1 MDDQKLG
8 RFEVIAEIGRGAMGI
23 VYKAKDP
30 MLERTVAIK
39 TINMGMDRD
48 GAEMYEKRFYQE
60 ARAAGGLNHPNIVTV
75 YDIGKTETECYMAM
89 EYIEGAELRT
99 LLLPG
104 KPLPVAQALS
114 IAAQV
119 AEGLAY
125 AHERGVVHR
134 DIKPAN
140 IMVPES
146 GAVKITDFGIARM
159 RSSNVQTQTGMMMG
173 SPKYMSPE
181 QVIGKRA
188 DHRTDIFSLG
198 VILYEMLTGATPF
211 AGESVNAVMYQIV
224 NFVPPAPSAIN
235 PSAPPALD
243 AIVAG
248 MLAKSLEE
256 RFQSA
261 AEVARGLREC
271 ERQAQGAAA
280 TSATS
285 TLPLGSLAAGATPMV
300 VDRDVKSAVLAQ
312 TLERSRRAEDGAAA
326 PDAVPAR
333 GLSRTFDS
341 LEATQRL
348 VALSDAALTR
358 DPAANAPLPLSMQT
372 TSTALSGGWRLRD
385 TLVVAAGALGGL
397 IAAAVIV
404 LL

>member
-1 MDDQKLG
+1 MEETKLG
-8 RFEVIAEIGRGAMGI
+8 RFELVAEIGRGAMGI

-30 MLERTVAIK
+30 MLERIVAIK
-39 TINMGMDRD
+39 TINMGMDKD

-75 YDIGKTETECYMAM
+75 YDIGKTENVCYMAM
-89 EYIEGAELRT
+89 EYIEGPELRT

-104 KPLPVAQALS
+104 KPLTVQRALS

-140 IMVPES
+140 IMVPDS
-146 GAVKITDFGIARM
+146 GPVKITDFGIARM

-188 DHRTDIFSLG
+188 DHRSDIFSVG
-198 VILYEMLTGATPF
+198 VILYEMLTGAAPF
-211 AGESVNAVMYQIV
+211 TGESVNAVMYQIV

-235 PSAPPALD
+235 PAAPAALD
-243 AIVAG
+243 MIVG
-248 MLAKSLEE
+248 RMIAKALEE

-261 AEVARGLREC
+261 AEIARGLREC
-271 ERQAQGAAA
+271 EHQVYIAP
-280 TSATS
+280 SATA
-285 TLPLGSLAAGATPMV
+285 TLPLTALAPGPTPAVVATE
-300 VDRDVKSAVLAQ
+300 VKAAVMAQ
-312 TLERSRRAEDGAAA
+312 TVERSRRAEEETPQPEAA
-326 PDAVPAR
+326 PLR

-348 VALSDAALTR
+348 VALSDTGKAI
-358 DPAANAPLPLSMQT
+358 DHNASTMPIPVQT
-372 TSTALSGGWRLRD
+372 TGMAAGGWNRRD
-385 TLVVAAGALGGL
+385 TAFVAAGAIAGI
-397 IAAAVIV
+397 IAAAIIV
-404 LL
+404 WA

>member
-1 MDDQKLG
+1 MEDQKLG
-8 RFEVIAEIGRGAMGI
+8 RFEVLAEIGRGAMGI

-30 MLERTVAIK
+30 MLERVVAIK

-89 EYIEGAELRT
+89 EYIEGAELRA
-99 LLLPG
+99 LLLPA
-104 KPLPVAQALS
+104 KPLPVPRALS

-140 IMVPES
+140 IMVPEN

-198 VILYEMLTGATPF
+198 VILYEMLTGASPF
-211 AGESVNAVMYQIV
+211 TGESVNAVMYQIV

-235 PSAPPALD
+235 PSSPGAVD

-271 ERQAQGAAA
+271 ELQVFG
-280 TSATS
+280 TSVAATS
-285 TLPLGSLAAGATPMV
+285 TLPLGSLAPGSMPAV
-300 VDRDVKSAVLAQ
+300 VDKDVKSAVLAQ
-312 TLERSRRAEDGAAA
+312 TLERSRRAEGETPA
-326 PDAVPAR
+326 PDAAPAR

-348 VALSDAALTR
+348 VALSDAALTS
-358 DPAANAPLPLSMQT
+358 DPSAHTLPLTMQT
-372 TSTALSGGWRLRD
+372 TSTALSGGWRPRD
-385 TLVVAAGALGGL
+385 TLVLAASALAGL

>member
-1 MDDQKLG
+1 MEEQKLG
-8 RFEVIAEIGRGAMGI
+8 RFELVAEIGRGAMGI
-23 VYKAKDP
+23 VYRAKDP

-39 TINMGMDRD
+39 TINMGMDKD

-60 ARAAGGLNHPNIVTV
+60 ARAAGGLNHPNIVTI
-75 YDIGKTETECYMAM
+75 YDIGKTESACYMAM
-89 EYIEGAELRT
+89 EFIEGPELRT

-104 KPLPVAQALS
+104 KPLPVPRSLS

-140 IMVPES
+140 IMVPET
-146 GAVKITDFGIARM
+146 GPVKITDFGIARM

-188 DHRTDIFSLG
+188 DHRCDIFSLG
-198 VILYEMLTGATPF
+198 VILYEMLTGAAPF
-211 AGESVNAVMYQIV
+211 TGESVNAVMYQIV

-235 PSAPPALD
+235 PAAPAALD
-243 AIVAG
+243 MIVG
-248 MLAKSLEE
+248 RMIAKALDE

-261 AEVARGLREC
+261 AEIALGLRDI
-271 ERQAQGAAA
+271 ERQ
-280 TSATS
+280 THVTPSATT
-285 TLPLGSLAAGATPMV
+285 TLPLAALAPGPTPAV
-300 VDRDVKSAVLAQ
+300 VEPEVKAALLAQ
-312 TLERSRRAEDGAAA
+312 TVERSRRVEEETPP
-326 PDAVPAR
+326 PDAAPAR

-348 VALSDAALTR
+348 VALSDSGKAIDPSARTMPLT
-358 DPAANAPLPLSMQT
+358 MQT
-372 TSTALSGGWRLRD
+372 TMMAGGGWNRRD
-385 TLVVAAGALGGL
+385 TAFVAAGAIAGL
-397 IAAAVIV
+397 IVAAIIV
-404 LL
+404 WA

>member
-1 MDDQKLG
+1 MAAQTLG
-8 RFEVIAEIGRGAMGI
+8 RFEVLAEIGRGAMGI

-39 TINMGMDRD
+39 TINMAMDRD

-89 EYIEGAELRT
+89 EFIEGAELRS
-99 LLLPG
+99 LLMPG
-104 KPLPVAQALS
+104 KPLPVARALS

-159 RSSNVQTQTGMMMG
+159 RTSSVQTQTGMMMG

-188 DHRTDIFSLG
+188 DHRADIFSLG
-198 VILYEMLTGATPF
+198 VILYEMLTGAAPF
-211 AGESVNAVMYQIV
+211 TGESVNAVMYQIV
-224 NFVPPAPSAIN
+224 NFVPPAPSAVN
-235 PSAPPALD
+235 PASPAALD
-243 AIVAG
+243 AVVAR
-248 MLAKSLEE
+248 MLAKSLDE
-256 RFQSA
+256 RYRSA

-271 ERQAQGAAA
+271 ELQTQGVL
-280 TSATS
+280 SSTS
-285 TLPLGSLAAGATPMV
+285 TLPLGALAPGATTAI
-300 VDRDVKSAVLAQ
+300 VDTDVKSAVLSQ
-312 TLERSRRAEDGAAA
+312 TVERSRRVREDATPEPA
-326 PDAVPAR
+326 PAR

-348 VALSDAALTR
+348 VALSDATR
-358 DPAANAPLPLSMQT
+358 GADPSASTVPLSMQT
-372 TSTALSGGWRLRD
+372 TAAFAGSWKPRD
-385 TLVVAAGALGGL
+385 TMVVAAGALAGL
-397 IAAAVIV
+397 VAAAAIV

>member
-1 MDDQKLG
+1 MEASKLG
-8 RFEVIAEIGRGAMGI
+8 RFELVSEIGRGAMGI

-39 TINMGMDRD
+39 TINLTMDKD

-60 ARAAGGLNHPNIVTV
+60 ARAAGGLNHPNIVTI
-75 YDIGKTETECYMAM
+75 YDIGRSENLCYMAM

-104 KPLPVAQALS
+104 KPLPMAKALS

-146 GAVKITDFGIARM
+146 GPVKITDFGIARM

-188 DHRTDIFSLG
+188 DHRADIFSLG
-198 VILYEMLTGATPF
+198 VILYEMLTGAAPF
-211 AGESVNAVMYQIV
+211 TGESVNAVMYQIV

-235 PSAPPALD
+235 PASPVALD
-243 AIVAG
+243 PIVAR
-248 MLAKSLEE
+248 MLAKALDE
-256 RFQSA
+256 RAQSA
-261 AEVARGLREC
+261 TEIARSLREC
-271 ERQAQGAAA
+271 EQQAGAALA
-280 TSATS
+280 STSATS
-285 TLPLGSLAAGATPMV
+285 TLPLPGLAPGPTPAV
-300 VDRDVKSAVLAQ
+300 VDREVKSAVLSQ
-312 TLERSRRAEDGAAA
+312 TVERSRRAESTDPEA
-326 PDAVPAR
+326 PAAR
-333 GLSRTFDS
+333 GVSRTFDS

-348 VALSDAALTR
+348 VALSEAAR
-358 DPAANAPLPLSMQT
+358 QSDPAAGTLPFPLQPT
-372 TSTALSGGWRLRD
+372 HTATGSWSARD
-385 TLVVAAGALGGL
+385 TLIVIAGAVAGLIVAAL
-397 IAAAVIV
+397 IV
-404 LL
+404 LV

>member
-1 MDDQKLG
+1 MEAQKLG
-8 RFEVIAEIGRGAMGI
+8 RFEVLSEIGRGAMGI

-104 KPLPVAQALS
+104 KPLPVPRALS

-140 IMVPES
+140 IMVPDS

-188 DHRTDIFSLG
+188 DHRSDIFSLG
-198 VILYEMLTGATPF
+198 VILYEMLTGAAPF
-211 AGESVNAVMYQIV
+211 TGESVNAVMYQIV

-235 PSAPPALD
+235 PAAPAAID
-243 AIVAG
+243 GIVAH
-248 MLAKSLEE
+248 MLAKSLDE
-256 RFQSA
+256 RYQSA
-261 AEVARGLREC
+261 AEIARALREC
-271 ERQAQGAAA
+271 EHQAQGGA
-280 TSATS
+280 TSATT
-285 TLPLGSLAAGATPMV
+285 TLPLGALSQGTTPTV
-300 VDRDVKSAVLAQ
+300 VEPAVKSAVLAQ
-312 TLERSRRAEDGAAA
+312 TVERSRRVEETTANSDL
-326 PDAVPAR
+326 VPAR

-348 VALSDAALTR
+348 VALSDAAVASN
-358 DPAANAPLPLSMQT
+358 PSA
-372 TSTALSGGWRLRD
+372 TALPGALQSATMIVGAGWRPSD
-385 TLVVAAGALGGL
+385 TVVVAAGALAGL
-397 IAAAVIV
+397 VAAAIIV
-404 LL
+404 LV

>member
-1 MDDQKLG
+1 MEASKLG
-8 RFEVIAEIGRGAMGI
+8 RFELVSEIGRGAMGI

-39 TINMGMDRD
+39 TINLTMDKD

-60 ARAAGGLNHPNIVTV
+60 ARAAGGLNHPNIVTI
-75 YDIGKTETECYMAM
+75 YDIGRSESLCYMAM
-89 EYIEGAELRT
+89 ECIEGAELRT

-104 KPLPVAQALS
+104 KPLPVAKALS

-140 IMVPES
+140 IMVPEN
-146 GAVKITDFGIARM
+146 GPVKITDFGIARM

-188 DHRTDIFSLG
+188 DHRADIFSLG
-198 VILYEMLTGATPF
+198 VILYEMLTGAAPF
-211 AGESVNAVMYQIV
+211 TGESVNAVMYQIV

-235 PSAPPALD
+235 PASPPALD
-243 AIVAG
+243 QIVAR
-248 MLAKSLEE
+248 MLAKAVDE
-256 RFQSA
+256 RAQSA
-261 AEVARGLREC
+261 AEIARGLREC
-271 ERQAQGAAA
+271 EHQAHAAA
-280 TSATS
+280 PTATS
-285 TLPLGSLAAGATPMV
+285 TLPLPGLAPGPTPAV
-300 VDRDVKSAVLAQ
+300 VNREVKSAVLSQ
-312 TLERSRRAEDGAAA
+312 TVERSRRAESTD
-326 PDAVPAR
+326 PDAPAAR
-333 GLSRTFDS
+333 GVSRTFDS

-348 VALSDAALTR
+348 VALSDAARQSDPGAGTLPFPLQATH
-358 DPAANAPLPLSMQT
+358 PAAGTWKP
-372 TSTALSGGWRLRD
+372 RD
-385 TLVVAAGALGGL
+385 TLIVVAGAVAGL
-397 IAAAVIV
+397 IVAALIV
-404 LL
+404 LV

>member
-1 MDDQKLG
+1 MEASKLG
-8 RFEVIAEIGRGAMGI
+8 RFELVSEIGRGAMGI

-39 TINMGMDRD
+39 TINLTMDKD

-60 ARAAGGLNHPNIVTV
+60 ARAAGGLNHPNIVTI
-75 YDIGKTETECYMAM
+75 YDIGRSESLCYMAM

-104 KPLPVAQALS
+104 KPLPVAKALA

-140 IMVPES
+140 IMVPET
-146 GAVKITDFGIARM
+146 GPVKITDFGIARM

-188 DHRTDIFSLG
+188 DHRADLFSLG
-198 VILYEMLTGATPF
+198 VILYEMLTGAAPF
-211 AGESVNAVMYQIV
+211 TGESVNAVMYQIV

-235 PSAPPALD
+235 PASPPALD
-243 AIVAG
+243 QIVAR
-248 MLAKSLEE
+248 MLAKALDE
-256 RFQSA
+256 RAQSA
-261 AEVARGLREC
+261 AEIARGLREC
-271 ERQAQGAAA
+271 EHQLHAAPAA

-285 TLPLGSLAAGATPMV
+285 TLPLAGLAPGATPAV
-300 VDRDVKSAVLAQ
+300 VDREVKSQVLAQ
-312 TLERSRRAEDGAAA
+312 TVERSRRAEATDPEA
-326 PDAVPAR
+326 PAAR
-333 GLSRTFDS
+333 GVSRTFDS

-348 VALSDAALTR
+348 VALSDAAR
-358 DPAANAPLPLSMQT
+358 QSDPSAGTLPFPLAAAHAAGS
-372 TSTALSGGWRLRD
+372 SWKSRD
-385 TLVVAAGALGGL
+385 TLIVIAGAIAGLIVAAL
-397 IAAAVIV
+397 IV
-404 LL
+404 LA

>member
-1 MDDQKLG
+1 MATQTLG
-8 RFEVIAEIGRGAMGI
+8 RFEVLAEIGRGAMGI

-39 TINMGMDRD
+39 TINMAMDRD

-89 EYIEGAELRT
+89 EYIEGAELRS

-104 KPLPVAQALS
+104 KPLPVARALS

-140 IMVPES
+140 IMVPDS

-159 RSSNVQTQTGMMMG
+159 RTSSVQTQTGMMMG

-188 DHRTDIFSLG
+188 DHRADIFSLG
-198 VILYEMLTGATPF
+198 VILYEMLTGAAPF
-211 AGESVNAVMYQIV
+211 TGESVNAVMYQIV
-224 NFVPPAPSAIN
+224 NFVPPAPSAVN
-235 PSAPPALD
+235 PAAPAALD
-243 AIVAG
+243 AIVAR
-248 MLAKSLEE
+248 MLAKSLDE
-256 RFQSA
+256 RYHSA

-271 ERQAQGAAA
+271 ELQTQGVLS
-280 TSATS
+280 TTS
-285 TLPLGSLAAGATPMV
+285 TLPLGALAPGATTAV
-300 VDRDVKSAVLAQ
+300 VDTDVKTAVLSQ
-312 TLERSRRAEDGAAA
+312 TVERSRRVREDATPEPA
-326 PDAVPAR
+326 PAR

-348 VALSDAALTR
+348 VALSDATSGA
-358 DPAANAPLPLSMQT
+358 DPSASTMPLSMQP
-372 TSTALSGGWRLRD
+372 AAAFAGGWKPRD
-385 TLVVAAGALGGL
+385 TVVVAAGALAGL
-397 IAAAVIV
+397 LAAAAIV

>member
-1 MDDQKLG
+1 MEAQKLG
-8 RFEVIAEIGRGAMGI
+8 RFEVLAEIGRGAMGI

-30 MLERTVAIK
+30 MLERVVAIK
-39 TINMGMDRD
+39 TINMAMDRD

-89 EYIEGAELRT
+89 EYIEGAELRS

-104 KPLPVAQALS
+104 KPLPVPRCLS

-159 RSSNVQTQTGMMMG
+159 RTSAVKTQTGMMMG

-188 DHRTDIFSLG
+188 DHRADIFSLG
-198 VILYEMLTGATPF
+198 VILYEMLTGAAPF
-211 AGESVNAVMYQIV
+211 TGESVNAVMYQIV
-224 NFVPPAPSAIN
+224 NFVPPAPSAVN
-235 PSAPPALD
+235 PATPVAVD
-243 AIVAG
+243 AIVAR
-248 MLAKSLEE
+248 MLAKSLDE
-256 RFQSA
+256 RYQSA
-261 AEVARGLREC
+261 AEIARSLREC
-271 ERQAQGAAA
+271 ELQVQGVLS
-280 TSATS
+280 TTS
-285 TLPLGSLAAGATPMV
+285 TLPIGALSAAVAPAVAGTDVTSMV
-300 VDRDVKSAVLAQ
+300 LSQ
-312 TLERSRRAEDGAAA
+312 TVERSRRV
-326 PDAVPAR
+326 DADATPEPAPAR
-333 GLSRTFDS
+333 GLSHTFDS

-348 VALSDAALTR
+348 AAFSDATRGVDPSASTMPLT
-358 DPAANAPLPLSMQT
+358 MQSSHGRPGAWNT
-372 TSTALSGGWRLRD
+372 RD
-385 TLVVAAGALGGL
+385 TLAVAAGALAGL

-404 LL
+404 LV

>member
-1 MDDQKLG
+1 MEASKLG
-8 RFEVIAEIGRGAMGI
+8 RFELVSEIGRGAMGI

-39 TINMGMDRD
+39 TINLTMDKD

-60 ARAAGGLNHPNIVTV
+60 ARAAGGLNHPNIVTI
-75 YDIGKTETECYMAM
+75 YDIGRSESLCYMAM
-89 EYIEGAELRT
+89 EFIEGAELRT

-104 KPLPVAQALS
+104 KPLPVQKALS

-140 IMVPES
+140 IMVPET
-146 GAVKITDFGIARM
+146 GPVKITDFGIARM
-159 RSSNVQTQTGMMMG
+159 RTSNVQTQTGMMMG

-188 DHRTDIFSLG
+188 DHRSDLFSLG
-198 VILYEMLTGATPF
+198 VILYEMLTGAAPF
-211 AGESVNAVMYQIV
+211 TGESVNAVMYQIV

-235 PSAPPALD
+235 PATPPALD
-243 AIVAG
+243 AIVAR
-248 MLAKSLEE
+248 MLAKALDE
-256 RFQSA
+256 RAQSA
-261 AEVARGLREC
+261 AEIARGLRDC
-271 ERQAQGAAA
+271 EHQVHGAP
-280 TSATS
+280 TATS
-285 TLPLGSLAAGATPMV
+285 TLPLPGLAPGPTPAV

-312 TLERSRRAEDGAAA
+312 TVERSRRAETTDPEA
-326 PDAVPAR
+326 PAAR
-333 GLSRTFDS
+333 GVSRTFDS

-348 VALSDAALTR
+348 VALSDAAR
-358 DPAANAPLPLSMQT
+358 QIDPNAATMPYPLQP
-372 TSTALSGGWRLRD
+372 ARAAASGWKRRD
-385 TLVVAAGALGGL
+385 TVVIVAGAIAGLIVAAL
-397 IAAAVIV
+397 IV
-404 LL
+404 LA